1 MSIVQMEQITKHYRM
16 GGQRYTALQHI
27 SLEVQE
33 GEFVAIQGPSGS
45 GKSTL
50 MNIMGC
56 LDTADSGTYMLEG
69 RRVSAMNDNQ
79 LADVR
84 NRRIGFIFQSYNLIP
99 TLSAY
104 DNVELPLIYRGVPG
118 HERKKAVLDTLE
130 SVGLSGHLHH
140 RPAEL
145 SGGQQQRVAIARALA
160 TNPSILLADEPTGAL
175 DSHTGKEIMALL
187 AKLHAEGHTI
197 ILITHDQA
205 VASYADRI
213 LYIRD
218 GAIA

>member
-84 NRRIGFIFQSYNLIP
+84 NRRIGFIFQNYNLIP

-118 HERKKAVLDTLE
+118 HQRKKAVLDTLE

-145 SGGQQQRVAIARALA
+145 SGGQQQRVSIARALA

-187 AKLHAEGHTI
+187 AKLHAEGRTI
-197 ILITHDQA
+197 ILITHDQS
-205 VASYADRI
+205 VASYADRV

>member
-1 MSIVQMEQITKHYRM
+1 MAIVQMEQITKHYRM

-27 SLEVQE
+27 SLEVAE

-69 RRVSAMNDNQ
+69 KRVSALSDNQ

-84 NRRIGFIFQSYNLIP
+84 NKRIGFIFQNYNLIP
-99 TLSAY
+99 SLTAY
-104 DNVELPLIYRGVPG
+104 DNVELPLIYRGVSANT
-118 HERKKAVLDTLE
+118 RKKAVLETLE
-130 SVGLSGHLHH
+130 SVGLSGHMNH

-187 AKLHAEGHTI
+187 AKLHAEGRTI
-197 ILITHDQA
+197 ILITHDQT
-205 VASYADRI
+205 VAACADRI

>member
-1 MSIVQMEQITKHYRM
+1 MAIVQMEQITKHFRM

-27 SLEVQE
+27 SLEVQQ

-56 LDTADSGTYMLEG
+56 LDTADSGTYTLEG
-69 RRVSAMNDNQ
+69 RRVSAMSDNQ

-84 NRRIGFIFQSYNLIP
+84 NRRIGFVFQNYNLIP
-99 TLSAY
+99 NLTAY

-118 HERKKAVLDTLE
+118 HQRKQAVLETLDA
-130 SVGLSGHLHH
+130 VGLRSHLNH

-145 SGGQQQRVAIARALA
+145 SGGQQQRVAIARALS

-175 DSHTGKEIMALL
+175 DSQTGKEIMMLL
-187 AKLHAEGHTI
+187 TKLHAEGRTI
-197 ILITHDQA
+197 ILITHDKA

-213 LYIRD
+213 LYIKD

>member
-56 LDTADSGTYMLEG
+56 LDTADSGTYVLEG

-104 DNVELPLIYRGVPG
+104 DNVELPLIYRGIPG
-118 HERKKAVLDTLE
+118 HQRKKAVLDTLE
-130 SVGLSGHLHH
+130 SVGLGGHLHH

-187 AKLHAEGHTI
+187 TKLHAEGRTI

>member
-56 LDTADSGTYMLEG
+56 LDTADSGTYLLEG

>member
-1 MSIVQMEQITKHYRM
+1 MAIVQMEQITKHYRM

-27 SLEVQE
+27 SLEVAQ

-69 RRVSAMNDNQ
+69 KRVSALSDNQ

-84 NRRIGFIFQSYNLIP
+84 NKRIGFIFQNYNLIP
-99 TLSAY
+99 SLTAY
-104 DNVELPLIYRGVPG
+104 DNVELPLIYRGVAAST
-118 HERKKAVLDTLE
+118 RKKAVLETLE
-130 SVGLSGHLHH
+130 SVGLSGHMNH

-187 AKLHAEGHTI
+187 AKLHAEGRTI
-197 ILITHDQA
+197 ILITHDQT
-205 VASYADRI
+205 VAACADRI

>member
-1 MSIVQMEQITKHYRM
+1 MAIVQMEQITKHYRM
-16 GGQRYTALQHI
+16 GGQRFTALQHI
-27 SLEVQE
+27 SLEVQQ

-69 RRVSAMNDNQ
+69 RRVSAMSDNQ

-84 NRRIGFIFQSYNLIP
+84 NRRIGFIFQNYNLIP
-99 TLSAY
+99 SLTAY
-104 DNVELPLIYRGVPG
+104 DNVELPLIYRGVPANQ
-118 HERKKAVLDTLE
+118 RKQAVLETLE

-205 VASYADRI
+205 VASYADRV

>member
-1 MSIVQMEQITKHYRM
+1 MAIVQMEQITKHYRM

-27 SLEVQE
+27 SLEVQQ

-69 RRVSAMNDNQ
+69 RRVSAMSDNQ

-84 NRRIGFIFQSYNLIP
+84 NMRIGFIFQNYNLIP
-99 TLSAY
+99 SLTAY
-104 DNVELPLIYRGVPG
+104 DNVELPLIYRGVTG
-118 HERKKAVLDTLE
+118 NERKRSVLETLE
-130 SVGLSGHLHH
+130 SVGLGEYLHH

-187 AKLHAEGHTI
+187 AKLHAEGRTI

>member
-1 MSIVQMEQITKHYRM
+1 MAIVQMEQITKHYRM

-27 SLEVQE
+27 SLEVAQ

-69 RRVSAMNDNQ
+69 KRVSALSDNQ

-84 NRRIGFIFQSYNLIP
+84 NKRIGFIFQNYNLIP
-99 TLSAY
+99 SLTAY
-104 DNVELPLIYRGVPG
+104 DNVELPLIYRGVSANT
-118 HERKKAVLDTLE
+118 RKKAVLETLE
-130 SVGLSGHLHH
+130 SVGLSGHMNH

-187 AKLHAEGHTI
+187 AKLHAEGRTI
-197 ILITHDQA
+197 ILITHDQT
-205 VASYADRI
+205 VAACADRI

>member
-56 LDTADSGTYMLEG
+56 LDTADSGTYVLEG

-104 DNVELPLIYRGVPG
+104 DNVELPLIYRGIPG
-118 HERKKAVLDTLE
+118 HQRKKAVLDTLE

-187 AKLHAEGHTI
+187 TKLHAEGHTI